1 MQAALN
7 SRPVAPTA
15 RQLKSS
21 KPGFH
26 LWGQTAQKNS
36 RVFSGGTG
44 GSKKTVAYIQYV
56 ADKGKLCNSIMIL
69 AELDRLETTA
79 DKVLLYP
86 HSWVADEEGT
96 WSRLLRVAEQ
106 RYGVVVK
113 AVDPLVEGLSFPFP
127 VWSGGYKC

>member
-1 MQAALN
+1 M
-7 SRPVAPTA
+7 
-15 RQLKSS
+15 
-21 KPGFH
+21 
-26 LWGQTAQKNS
+26 
-36 RVFSGGTG
+36 
-44 GSKKTVAYIQYV
+44 AYVQYV

-69 AELDRLETTA
+69 AELDRLGTAA

-113 AVDPLVEGLSFPFP
+113 AVDPLVEGLSFSSPSIRYVNTDGNQQP
-127 VWSGGYKC
+127 KTRRLCPYYMLSLKPSTPESSTLILRGWC

>member
-1 MQAALN
+1 M
-7 SRPVAPTA
+7 
-15 RQLKSS
+15 
-21 KPGFH
+21 
-26 LWGQTAQKNS
+26 
-36 RVFSGGTG
+36 
-44 GSKKTVAYIQYV
+44 AYIQYV

-69 AELDRLETTA
+69 AELDRLGTAA

-113 AVDPLVEGLSFPFP
+113 AVDPLVEGLSSPSLSP
-127 VWSGGYKC
+127 SLPPLDIISKRMYVNTDGSQQPKTPRLCLYYMLSLKPSTPESYTLILRGWC